1 MDEGRGY
8 LLHAGTYRLRVSL
21 LLARV
26 VSQSATGEREVPY
39 EKVLLERY
47 HMKSKTFFIST
58 DKVGNL
64 LYTEVDTSS
73 F

>member
-8 LLHAGTYRLRVSL
+8 VLHAGTYRLRVSV

-26 VSQSATGEREVPY
+26 VSQSATGERD
-39 EKVLLERY
+39 ERY

-73 F
+73 I